1 MVIFMY
7 QVEMKVFGF
16 IHKINIKKV
25 IMGLLDKIKP
35 QERQE
40 QVEGLTA
47 EELKFL
53 LLKLRTATYT
63 GHEFE
68 TFYNI
73 WVKISKE
80 LENLEK

>member
-1 MVIFMY
+1 
-7 QVEMKVFGF
+7 
-16 IHKINIKKV
+16 
-25 IMGLLDKIKP
+25 MGLIDKIKP
-35 QERQE
+35 QQKQE
-40 QVEGLTA
+40 EVENLTA

-53 LLKLRTATYT
+53 LSKLRTATYT

-68 TFYNI
+68 MFYNI

>member
-1 MVIFMY
+1 
-7 QVEMKVFGF
+7 
-16 IHKINIKKV
+16 
-25 IMGLLDKIKP
+25 MGLLDKIRAQQP
-35 QERQE
+35 
-40 QVEGLTA
+40 QVEAEPNSFTA

-53 LLKLRTATYT
+53 LSKLRSATYT

>member
-1 MVIFMY
+1 
-7 QVEMKVFGF
+7 
-16 IHKINIKKV
+16 
-25 IMGLLDKIKP
+25 MGLIDKIRP
-35 QERQE
+35 QQKQE
-40 QVEGLTA
+40 EAEGLTA

-68 TFYNI
+68 MFYNI

-80 LENLEK
+80 LENLER

>member
-1 MVIFMY
+1 
-7 QVEMKVFGF
+7 
-16 IHKINIKKV
+16 
-25 IMGLLDKIKP
+25 MGLIDKILP
-35 QERQE
+35 QQKQE
-40 QVEGLTA
+40 EVESFTP

-53 LLKLRTATYT
+53 LSKLRSATYT

-80 LENLEK
+80 LEKLEK

>member
-1 MVIFMY
+1 
-7 QVEMKVFGF
+7 
-16 IHKINIKKV
+16 
-25 IMGLLDKIKP
+25 MGLIDKIRP
-35 QERQE
+35 QQRQE
-40 QVEGLTA
+40 EVEGLTV

-53 LLKLRTATYT
+53 LLKLRAATYT

>member
-1 MVIFMY
+1 
-7 QVEMKVFGF
+7 MKVFGF

>member
-1 MVIFMY
+1 
-7 QVEMKVFGF
+7 
-16 IHKINIKKV
+16 
-25 IMGLLDKIKP
+25 MGLLDKIKP
-35 QERQE
+35 QQKQE
-40 QVEGLTA
+40 EVENLTA

-53 LLKLRTATYT
+53 LSKLRTATYT

-68 TFYNI
+68 MFYNI

>member
-1 MVIFMY
+1 MSI
-7 QVEMKVFGF
+7 
-16 IHKINIKKV
+16 I
-25 IMGLLDKIKP
+25 DRIKP
-35 QERQE
+35 QQKTES
-40 QVEGLTA
+40 EGLSI

-53 LLKLRTATYT
+53 LSKLRTATYT

-80 LENLEK
+80 LENLEKK

>member
-1 MVIFMY
+1 
-7 QVEMKVFGF
+7 
-16 IHKINIKKV
+16 
-25 IMGLLDKIKP
+25 MGLWEKIQGP
-35 QERQE
+35 QAEANPDSF
-40 QVEGLTA
+40 TA

-53 LLKLRTATYT
+53 LSKLRSATYL

-80 LENLEK
+80 LEKLEKL

>member
-1 MVIFMY
+1 
-7 QVEMKVFGF
+7 
-16 IHKINIKKV
+16 
-25 IMGLLDKIKP
+25 MGLLDKINLQPK
-35 QERQE
+35 QEE
-40 QVEGLTA
+40 VSGFTA
-47 EELKFL
+47 EECKFL
-53 LLKLRTATYT
+53 LLKLRSATYT